1 MKYIPFAFLC
11 LFSLTSCGEP
21 NVDNP
26 SNNSAKASLV
36 SQEANLFNNYWYS
49 GQAELTGYQLEQN
62 RYGEVRVGH
71 AVMVFVTEPFSA
83 EKQVKLD
90 YPNQAPESDNIS
102 VLKLNAL
109 RKFTT
114 GIYDYSMMNSVFT
127 PVSLD
132 KNPHTL
138 KLTCSAQ
145 DWCGHSFT
153 QLNYREDGY
162 QLQEFSYFE
171 GEGDKN
177 KNLGDALLEDEIFTR
192 LRINPASLPTESV
205 ELIPG
210 LFFSRTAHVKLKP
223 KKARISFK
231 SEKEASTQ
239 CIIEY
244 LHLDRTVKIDF
255 SSNFPHEILS
265 WEEIDNGKTT
275 VRATKAK
282 SIRSPYWDR
291 NATKYE
297 YLRDSLGI

>member
-1 MKYIPFAFLC
+1 MKYIPFAFLF
-11 LFSLTSCGEP
+11 LFLLTSCGEP
-21 NVDNP
+21 NVDKTNE
-26 SNNSAKASLV
+26 NSAKVSLV
-36 SQEANLFNNYWYS
+36 RQEVNLFDEYWYS
-49 GQAELTGYQLEQN
+49 GKAELTGYKLEQN
-62 RYGEVRVGH
+62 RYGEVRNGH
-71 AVMVFVTEPFSA
+71 AVMVFVTEPFSK

-90 YPNQAPESDNIS
+90 YPSQSPGSDNIS

-114 GIYDYSMMNSVFT
+114 GVYDYSMMNSVFT

-132 KNPHTL
+132 KYPNTL

-153 QLNYREDGY
+153 QLNYREDSY

-171 GEGDKN
+171 SEGDKS

-192 LRINPASLPTESV
+192 LRLNPASLPTESV

-210 LFFSRTAHVKLKP
+210 LFFSRTAHVNLKP

-255 SSNFPHEILS
+255 GSEFPHEILS
-265 WEEIDNGKTT
+265 WEEIDKGQTT

-282 SIRSPYWDR
+282 SIRSPYWER